1 MLKLLEYNSENE
13 MEWNEFLES
22 EISKMS
28 YREKGQLFIVIMV
41 LLTSLASCESKRKDG
56 KIGVAQKTAER
67 IADLIMENFGMDFGE
82 LITAVME
89 DEVNDELIVTK
100 DEKKKKFKIVK

>member
-1 MLKLLEYNSENE
+1 
-13 MEWNEFLES
+13 
-22 EISKMS
+22 
-28 YREKGQLFIVIMV
+28 
-41 LLTSLASCESKRKDG
+41 
-56 KIGVAQKTAER
+56 
-67 IADLIMENFGMDFGE
+67 MDFGE